1 MFGKYFSGKG
11 KEDFYLPGE
20 EIKIDKSSSFG
31 NFSCGSDPLLT
42 CKNRLIFSIACFA
55 FAYLT
60 IAVRLFDVCVLPN
73 LNHVEKTD
81 SELSIYTRNRIKRAD
96 IVDRNGT
103 IIATSLPTVNLYA
116 NPKKV
121 LNAKKAAQELATVLT
136 NMDVDDLYQKL
147 THKGN
152 FVYLKRNLT
161 PSQQYQINYLGI
173 PGLEFE
179 NGEKRVY
186 PHKNLFAH
194 IVGMTNI
201 DNVGVSGIEKEL
213 DERLTQSDIPLVLS
227 IDAGVQDTIRVLL
240 KEGMEKFKAIGA
252 TATLID
258 VNTSEIIAMVS
269 LPDFDP
275 NGKIEHQSDLFN
287 MATKGVY
294 EPGSVLK
301 IFNTAMSLESGKVK
315 VSDRFDATEPLRLKR
330 NVIKD
335 YRGENRWLSIP
346 EILIYSSNIG
356 SARMALKVG
365 GSEQRSFLEKLN
377 FFDKLNIE
385 VAEKGKPIVPRRWGE
400 ETIATVA
407 FGYGLA
413 VSPLHVVSG
422 YAAMINGGV
431 YHDPTLIKDS
441 AKIKNGHRVIS
452 YNTSKSMRKLMRLVV
467 TDGSGK
473 RANIPGYEVAGKT
486 GTANK
491 LSENGKYVDKKV
503 RTTFVSAFP
512 ISNPKYALIVM
523 LDEPK
528 PLKETF
534 GFVTSG
540 WNSVPTAAKIITAIA
555 PQLNVKA
562 NYDIDELRRNR
573 IIEASY
579 TRTTGTTRTT
589 GATRM
594 TGAKN

>member
-1 MFGKYFSGKG
+1 MAVRYLKKSNRD
-11 KEDFYLPGE
+11 DFYLPGE
-20 EIKIDKSSSFG
+20 EIKINARTSFTHFSSDK
-31 NFSCGSDPLLT
+31 DPLGV
-42 CKNRLIFSIACFA
+42 CKNRLLFA
-55 FAYLT
+55 VLAF
-60 IAVRLFDVCVLPN
+60 IAVYAVLAIRVFDLCVIPN
-73 LNHVEKTD
+73 LGEDTPAT
-81 SELSIYTRNRIKRAD
+81 ELRAYAANPIRRAD
-96 IVDRNGT
+96 ILDRNGT

-116 NPKKV
+116 NPRKI
-121 LNAKKAAQELATVLT
+121 LNPREASRQLVKILPDLKAEEV
-136 NMDVDDLYQKL
+136 YKKL
-147 THKGN
+147 TARGS

-194 IVGMTNI
+194 IIGATNI
-201 DNVGVSGIEKEL
+201 DNEGISGIEKEL
-213 DERLTQSDIPLVLS
+213 DERLTQSDIPLTLS
-227 IDAGVQDTIRVLL
+227 VDVGVQDTIRENLL
-240 KEGMEKFKAIGA
+240 AAVDKFHALGA
-252 TATLID
+252 TAVLLD
-258 VNTSEIIAMVS
+258 VKTSEIIAMVS

-275 NGKIEHQSDLFN
+275 NINKVKNENALFN

-315 VSDRFDATEPLRLKR
+315 VADRFDATEPLRLKY

-335 YRGENRWLSIP
+335 YRGENRWLSVP
-346 EILIYSSNIG
+346 EILVYSSNIG

-365 GSEQRSFLEKLN
+365 GNEQRNFLEKIG
-377 FFDKLNIE
+377 FFEELSVE
-385 VAEKGKPIVPRRWGE
+385 VAERGKPLVPKRWGE
-400 ETIATVA
+400 GTIATVA

-413 VSPLHVVSG
+413 VSPLHVVTG
-422 YAAMINGGV
+422 YAAMVNGGI
-431 YHDPTLIKDS
+431 YHSPTLIKNGPKTKD
-441 AKIKNGHRVIS
+441 GHRVIS
-452 YNTSKSMRKLMRLVV
+452 FNTSKQMRGLMRLVV

-473 RANIPGYEVAGKT
+473 RANVPGYEVAGKT

-491 LSENGKYVDKKV
+491 LNEKGKYVDKKV

-528 PLKETF
+528 ALKETW

-540 WNSVPTAAKIITAIA
+540 WNTVPTAAKIIEAIA
-555 PQLNVKA
+555 PQLNIKA
-562 NYDIDELRRNR
+562 NYDLDELRKNR

-579 TRTTGTTRTT
+579 GKR
-589 GATRM
+589 
-594 TGAKN
+594 